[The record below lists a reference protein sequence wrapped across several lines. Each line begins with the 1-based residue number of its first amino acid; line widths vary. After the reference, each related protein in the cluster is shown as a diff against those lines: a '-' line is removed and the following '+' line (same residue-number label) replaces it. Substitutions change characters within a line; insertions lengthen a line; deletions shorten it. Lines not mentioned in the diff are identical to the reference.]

1 MDIENMGSAP
11 DIDNFDASK
20 LDRGDN
26 LIVAEKATEP
36 AKVEDKVSDI
46 FEGKGEGAKVE
57 GEPAAKVEGEGEP
70 AAKVD
75 EAGELADKGEDDKG
89 RDDKGRFE
97 AKIPKSRFDEAV
109 GKEREAREAAE
120 RRAAEAER
128 KLQEGQA
135 AQVRTYQ
142 IDAIEA
148 DIANLEQKHADLLL
162 DGNAKEAAAVMK
174 EIRMAERRIA
184 RAESDAIADQRVT
197 RTLETQKFDTVVARI
212 EADYPEFNPDSDK
225 YDTDLVGLVL
235 AKQGNLIRS
244 EGMTPSAA
252 MEKAAKDV
260 AERFLKTGEV
270 EAKVEEKKG
279 LASTQAADRKQE
291 QVAKN
296 LEASQRQPAS
306 MKDAGIDSDKA
317 GKTSSIDVN
326 TMSADELAALP
337 EATRQ
342 RLRGDFV

>member
-11 DIDNFDASK
+11 DIENFDASK
-20 LDRGDN
+20 LDRGDS
-26 LIVAEKATEP
+26 LIAAEKTPEP
-36 AKVEDKVSDI
+36 AKPDDKVSDI
-46 FEGKGEGAKVE
+46 FEGKGKVEGE

-70 AAKVD
+70 AAKTEEV
-75 EAGELADKGEDDKG
+75 GEPPEKVEDDKV
-89 RDDKGRFE
+89 RDEKGRFE

-135 AQVRTYQ
+135 AQVRTDQ
-142 IDAIEA
+142 IEAIEA

-174 EIRMAERRIA
+174 EIRMAERKIA

-235 AKQGNLIRS
+235 AKQGNMMRS

-260 AERFLKTGEV
+260 AERFLKAAET
-270 EAKVEEKKG
+270 KVEDKKG

-291 QVAKN
+291 QVSKN
-296 LEASQRQPAS
+296 LEANQRQPPS

-317 GKTSSIDVN
+317 GKTGDIDVSK
-326 TMSADELAALP
+326 MSADELAALP
-337 EATRQ
+337 ETTRQ

>member
-1 MDIENMGSAP
+1 MDIESMGSAP

-57 GEPAAKVEGEGEP
+57 GEPAAKVEGGGEP

-135 AQVRTYQ
+135 AQVRTDQ

-260 AERFLKTGEV
+260 AGRFLKPE
-270 EAKVEEKKG
+270 EAKVEGKKG

-317 GKTSSIDVN
+317 GKTSSIDVS

>member
-1 MDIENMGSAP
+1 MDIESMGSAP

-109 GKEREAREAAE
+109 GREREAREAAE

-135 AQVRTYQ
+135 AQVRTDQ

-197 RTLETQKFDTVVARI
+197 RTIEAQKFDTVVARI
-212 EADYPEFNPDSDK
+212 EADYPQFNPDSEK
-225 YDTDLVGLVL
+225 YDTDLVSLVL
-235 AKQGNLIRS
+235 AKQASLVRA
-244 EGMTPSAA
+244 EGLSPSAA
-252 MEKAAKDV
+252 MDKAAKDV
-260 AERFLKTGEV
+260 AGRFLKAE
-270 EAKVEEKKG
+270 EAKSEPDKNG
-279 LASTQAADRKQE
+279 LAGTQAADRKQE

>member
-1 MDIENMGSAP
+1 MDIESMGSAP

-75 EAGELADKGEDDKG
+75 EAGELADKGEGDKG

-135 AQVRTYQ
+135 AQVRTDQ

-260 AERFLKTGEV
+260 AGRFLKAGEA
-270 EAKVEEKKG
+270 ETKVEEKKG

-317 GKTSSIDVN
+317 GKTSSIDVS

>member
-1 MDIENMGSAP
+1 MNIENMGAAP

-26 LIVAEKATEP
+26 LIVAEKAPEP

-57 GEPAAKVEGEGEP
+57 GEPAAKTDEAGEP

-135 AQVRTYQ
+135 AQVRTDQ
-142 IDAIEA
+142 IEAIEA

-244 EGMTPSAA
+244 EGLTPSAA

-260 AERFLKTGEV
+260 AERFLKVE

>member
-20 LDRGDN
+20 MDRGDS
-26 LIVAEKATEP
+26 IIAPEKAPEP
-36 AKVEDKVSDI
+36 AKVEDKVEDI
-46 FEGKGEGAKVE
+46 FKA
-57 GEPAAKVEGEGEP
+57 GEPAAKTDEAGEP
-70 AAKVD
+70 AAKTD
-75 EAGELADKGEDDKG
+75 EAGEPVEKVEDDKS

-128 KLQEGQA
+128 RLQEGQA
-135 AQVRTYQ
+135 AQVRTDQ
-142 IDAIEA
+142 IEAIEA
-148 DIANLEQKHADLLL
+148 DISALEQKHADLLL

-174 EIRMAERRIA
+174 EIRMAERKIA
-184 RAESDAIADQRVT
+184 RAEADAVADQRVT
-197 RTLETQKFDTVVARI
+197 RTIEAQKFDTVVARI
-212 EADYPEFNPDSDK
+212 EADYPEFNPDSEK
-225 YDTDLVGLVL
+225 YDTDLVSLVL
-235 AKQGNLIRS
+235 AKQASLVRS
-244 EGMTPSAA
+244 EGLSPSVA
-252 MEKAAKDV
+252 MERAAKDV
-260 AERFLKTGEV
+260 AGRFLK
-270 EAKVEEKKG
+270 VEEGKPEPDKKG
-279 LASTQAADRKQE
+279 LGNTQAADRKQE

-296 LEASQRQPAS
+296 LEAQQRQPAS

-317 GKTSSIDVN
+317 GKTSDIDVSK
-326 TMSADELAALP
+326 MSADELAALP

>member
-1 MDIENMGSAP
+1 MNIENMGAAP

-26 LIVAEKATEP
+26 LIVAEKAPEP

-57 GEPAAKVEGEGEP
+57 GEPAAKTDEVGEP

-135 AQVRTYQ
+135 AQVRTDQ
-142 IDAIEA
+142 IEAIEA

-244 EGMTPSAA
+244 EGLTPSAA

-260 AERFLKTGEV
+260 AERFLKVE

-279 LASTQAADRKQE
+279 LAGTQAADRKQG

-296 LEASQRQPAS
+296 LETSQRQPAS

-317 GKTSSIDVN
+317 GKTSSIDVS

>member
-1 MDIENMGSAP
+1 MDIESMGSAP

-20 LDRGDN
+20 LDRGDS
-26 LIVAEKATEP
+26 LIVVEKAPEP

-46 FEGKGEGAKVE
+46 FEGKGDAKLE
-57 GEPAAKVEGEGEP
+57 GEPAAKT
-70 AAKVD
+70 D
-75 EAGELADKGEDDKG
+75 EAGELVDPPEGDKA

-135 AQVRTYQ
+135 AQVRTDQ
-142 IDAIEA
+142 IEAIEA

-174 EIRMAERRIA
+174 EIRMAERKIA

-197 RTLETQKFDTVVARI
+197 RTLESQRFDTVVARI

-225 YDTDLVGLVL
+225 YDTDLVALVL

-244 EGMTPSAA
+244 EGLTPSAA

-260 AERFLKTGEV
+260 AGRFLKAEEV
-270 EAKVEEKKG
+270 KVEEKKG
-279 LASTQAADRKQE
+279 LAGTQAADRKQE

-317 GKTSSIDVN
+317 GKTSNIDVS

>member
-11 DIDNFDASK
+11 DIENFDASK
-20 LDRGDN
+20 LDRGDS
-26 LIVAEKATEP
+26 LIAAEKTPEP
-36 AKVEDKVSDI
+36 AKPDDKVSDI
-46 FEGKGEGAKVE
+46 FEGKGKVEGE

-70 AAKVD
+70 AAKTEEV
-75 EAGELADKGEDDKG
+75 GEPPEKVEDDKV
-89 RDDKGRFE
+89 RDEKGRFE

-135 AQVRTYQ
+135 AQVRTDQ
-142 IDAIEA
+142 IEAIEA

-162 DGNAKEAAAVMK
+162 DGNAKEAAGVMK
-174 EIRMAERRIA
+174 EIRMAERKIA

-197 RTLETQKFDTVVARI
+197 RTLETQRFDTVVARI

-225 YDTDLVGLVL
+225 YDTDLVALVL

-244 EGMTPSAA
+244 EGMTPSVA
-252 MEKAAKDV
+252 MERAAKDV
-260 AERFLKTGEV
+260 AGRFLKVE
-270 EAKVEEKKG
+270 EAKPEPDKKG
-279 LASTQAADRKQE
+279 LGNTQAADRKQE

-296 LEASQRQPAS
+296 LETQQRQPAS
-306 MKDAGIDSDKA
+306 MKESGIDSDKA
-317 GKTSSIDVN
+317 GKTSDIDVGS
-326 TMSADELAALP
+326 MSADEMAALP
-337 EATRQ
+337 EATRK